1 MTDAVLTPA
10 PPKRNAN
17 LGSNDAEE
25 IFMSFDTRVL
35 GRFFVFLKPHRVF
48 LFGAQLAV
56 LASAATALSLPTLI
70 GQAVTVATTAKGG
83 GQAVDQVVT
92 IFFAAVALNAVTSF
106 LDQWMSTRL
115 AQKVIFDVRRAM
127 FAHFQDVSLSFLDK
141 THVGRVMSRLQGDV
155 NALQEFLESSTGT
168 LGDIVVLTGTVVI
181 LLVKNW
187 KLGLLTMLVLPALIG
202 IRAVW
207 LPYSKKTF
215 RRARDA
221 SSIANGALAENING
235 VRTVQ
240 ETRREAMNFELYEE
254 KARENMD
261 AQVESAFLAQL
272 MTPTVDILTG
282 FAMATIIVV
291 GGEQVLHA
299 QLDIG
304 AMIAY
309 VFYVQRFFEPVRM
322 LSMQYTVM
330 QRAMAAGHRIFEMLD
345 VPVTIVNKPDAVTLD
360 GADSTVELDHV
371 TFAYD
376 PGRPVLR
383 EVSLKVKPRQVVALV
398 GPTGSGKTSIIS
410 LVRRFYEVNEGRVL
424 VGGHDVRDVTLESLG
439 RTIGMV
445 LQEPFLFSGT
455 IEENIRY
462 STLGATHE
470 QVVAAAKAVR
480 AHDFIVRLPEG
491 YDTPLG
497 QRGRNLSV
505 GQRQLLSFARA
516 LVADPKILILD
527 EATANI
533 DSFTELEIQRA
544 LKVLFEGRTC
554 LVIAHRLAT
563 VRDADEIIVLQQGRI
578 VEQGPHDAL
587 MRQAGLYAK
596 LYQSSHG
603 SFDDLPGEGEDRADR
618 IGALQT

>member
-1 MTDAVLTPA
+1 
-10 PPKRNAN
+10 
-17 LGSNDAEE
+17 
-25 IFMSFDTRVL
+25 
-35 GRFFVFLKPHRVF
+35 
-48 LFGAQLAV
+48 V
-56 LASAATALSLPTLI
+56 LASAATQLSLPIMI
-70 GQAVTVATTAKGG
+70 GRAVTAAAAGKS
-83 GQAVDQVVT
+83 AAHDIDQVVAV
-92 IFFAAVALNAVTSF
+92 FFAAVILNAFTSF
-106 LDQWMSTRL
+106 IDQWMSTRL
-115 AQKVIFDVRRAM
+115 AQNVIFDVRRAM

-168 LGDIVVLTGTVVI
+168 LGDLAVLTGTVII
-181 LLVKNW
+181 LLVMNW
-187 KLGLLTMLVLPALIG
+187 RLGLLTMLVLPALVG

-207 LPYSKKTF
+207 LPFSKRTF

-240 ETRREAMNFELYEE
+240 ETRREAMNFSLYEE

-261 AQVESAFLAQL
+261 AQVESAFLAQV

-282 FAMATIIVV
+282 FAMAVIIVV
-291 GGEQVLHA
+291 GGEQVLHS
-299 QLDIG
+299 QLEVG
-304 AMIAY
+304 AMVAY

-345 VPVTIVNKPDAVTLD
+345 VPVTIADKPDAIEL
-360 GADSTVELDHV
+360 ADADPTVELDHV
-371 TFAYD
+371 TFGYD
-376 PGRPVLR
+376 PARPVLKDIC
-383 EVSLKVKPRQVVALV
+383 LKVAPRKVVALV
-398 GPTGSGKTSIIS
+398 GPTGSGKTSIMS
-410 LVRRFYEVNEGRVL
+410 LVRRFYEVDQGRVL

-462 STLGATHE
+462 STRTATRE
-470 QVVAAAKAVR
+470 QVIEAAKAVR
-480 AHDFIVRLPEG
+480 AHDFIIRLPEG
-491 YDTPLG
+491 YDTQLG
-497 QRGRNLSV
+497 QRGRNISV

-516 LVADPKILILD
+516 LVANPRILILD

-544 LKVLFEGRTC
+544 LKVLFAGRTC

-578 VEQGPHDAL
+578 VEQGPHEAL
-587 MRQAGLYAK
+587 MARRGLYAK
-596 LYQSSHG
+596 LYASSHG
-603 SFDDLPGEGEDRADR
+603 SFDDLPGEGEQRADR
-618 IGALQT
+618 EGALQT

>member
-1 MTDAVLTPA
+1 MTDAAIETPR
-10 PPKRNAN
+10 KLKAN
-17 LGSNDAEE
+17 LGTPDDEE
-25 IFMSFDTRVL
+25 IFMSFDTRVVR
-35 GRFFVFLKPHRVF
+35 RFYRFLKPHRLF
-48 LFGAQLAV
+48 LFGAQAAV
-56 LASAATALSLPTLI
+56 LASAATQLSLPLMI
-70 GQAVTVATTAKGG
+70 GRAVTAAAAGKG
-83 GQAVDQVVT
+83 ASNDIDQVVLL
-92 IFFAAVALNAVTSF
+92 FFAVVVLNAITSF
-106 LDQWMSTRL
+106 ADQWMSTRL
-115 AQKVIFDVRRAM
+115 AQNVIFDVRRAM
-127 FAHFQDVSLSFLDK
+127 FAHFQCVSLSFLDK

-168 LGDIVVLTGTVVI
+168 LGDLAVLIGTVII
-181 LLVKNW
+181 LLVMNW
-187 KLGLLTMLVLPALIG
+187 KLGILTMLVLPALVG

-207 LPYSKKTF
+207 LPFSKRTF

-240 ETRREAMNFELYEE
+240 ETRREALNFSLYEE

-261 AQVESAFLAQL
+261 AQVESAFLAQV

-282 FAMATIIVV
+282 FAMAVIIVV
-291 GGEQVLHA
+291 GGEQVLHS
-299 QLDIG
+299 QLAVG
-304 AMIAY
+304 AMVAY

-345 VPVTIVNKPDAVTLD
+345 VPVTIADKPDAIEL
-360 GADSTVELDHV
+360 ADADPTVELDHV
-371 TFAYD
+371 TFGYD
-376 PGRPVLR
+376 PARPVLKDIC
-383 EVSLKVKPRQVVALV
+383 LKVAPRKVVALV
-398 GPTGSGKTSIIS
+398 GPTGSGKTSIMS
-410 LVRRFYEVNEGRVL
+410 LVRRFYEVDQGRVL

-462 STLGATHE
+462 STRGATRE

-491 YDTPLG
+491 YDTLLG
-497 QRGRNLSV
+497 QRGRNISV

-516 LVADPKILILD
+516 LVADPRILILD

-544 LKVLFEGRTC
+544 LKVLFAGRTC

-563 VRDADEIIVLQQGRI
+563 VRDADEIVVLQHGRI
-578 VEQGPHDAL
+578 VEQGPHEAL
-587 MRQAGLYAK
+587 MARHGLYAK
-596 LYQSSHG
+596 LYASSHG
-603 SFDDLPGEGEDRADR
+603 SFDDLPGEGEQRADR
-618 IGALQT
+618 EGALQT